1 MGASNLRAIEG
12 ANKFDTSSVTHMN
25 WMFGNASSLE
35 SLDLNQWDT
44 SSVID
49 MTAMFNGTSSLK
61 ELAIENF
68 DTSKVTNIDYLQ
80 NFYSIRRNHTQEH
93 LCKRLDGGTTS
104 AS

>member
-1 MGASNLRAIEG
+1 
-12 ANKFDTSSVTHMN
+12 MN

>member
-1 MGASNLRAIEG
+1 
-12 ANKFDTSSVTHMN
+12 
-25 WMFGNASSLE
+25 
-35 SLDLNQWDT
+35 
-44 SSVID
+44 

-80 NFYSIRRNHTQEH
+80 NFFTAYGGITTSGTFMQ
-93 LCKRLDGGTTS
+93 KGLDGGTTS